1 MNQTELGSKR
11 LAKALFAIWMVL
23 AVWLLLRAVIV
34 ETAIQSR
41 FLSHRQPINLEDSFE
56 SQVTDHGLPRLRSA
70 PLTELR
76 YALAEILLLALGF
89 YLLLKCAERLSTRP
103 WGRRLARPLAL
114 VGALTVALIILA
126 PRPQPRP
133 VPQLWAPRSSTDQL
147 ERQNGAHQIE
157 RPNLTAF
164 FPAQTQSFKLQS
176 LDGQPHTL
184 ALARPGR
191 FILIDFW
198 ASSCAPCIKAFPTL
212 RALAPELAK
221 LAPIDLVMVSLDRS
235 ALAAMNASSPAI
247 ESAQY
252 LVMEGKEWDHDI
264 VKAFRI
270 TSIPHTLMVLPDG
283 RSYPV
288 DLQNSRWVE
297 CVKAVLSRSDAR

>member
-1 MNQTELGSKR
+1 VLCCSKTNRTER
-11 LAKALFAIWMVL
+11 
-23 AVWLLLRAVIV
+23 
-34 ETAIQSR
+34 SR
-41 FLSHRQPINLEDSFE
+41 NSTGYRFGFPMPPSSLEM
-56 SQVTDHGLPRLRSA
+56 GP
-70 PLTELR
+70 PK
-76 YALAEILLLALGF
+76 I
-89 YLLLKCAERLSTRP
+89 
-103 WGRRLARPLAL
+103 
-114 VGALTVALIILA
+114 
-126 PRPQPRP
+126 
-133 VPQLWAPRSSTDQL
+133 
-147 ERQNGAHQIE
+147 
-157 RPNLTAF
+157 
-164 FPAQTQSFKLQS
+164 
-176 LDGQPHTL
+176 
-184 ALARPGR
+184 PGR
-191 FILIDFW
+191 FIW

-235 ALAAMNASSPAI
+235 ALAAMNASRPAI

-297 CVKAVLSRSDAR
+297 CVKAVLSHSDAR

>member
-1 MNQTELGSKR
+1 MNQTDSGSKR
-11 LAKALFAIWMVL
+11 LAKALIAIWMVL

-34 ETAIQSR
+34 ETAIQSW
-41 FLSHRQPINLEDSFE
+41 FLSHRQPINLESPLE
-56 SQVTDHGLPRLRSA
+56 SQVTDYGLARLRSA
-70 PLTELR
+70 PLSELR
-76 YALAEILLLALGF
+76 YALAELLLLALGF

-126 PRPQPRP
+126 PKPQPRP
-133 VPQLWAPRSSTDQL
+133 VPQLWAPRSSIDRPARPDGAQPG
-147 ERQNGAHQIE
+147 ERKQGSENTIR
-157 RPNLTAF
+157 RPNLAAF
-164 FPAQTQSFKLQS
+164 FPAQSHSFKLRS

-184 ALARPGR
+184 
-191 FILIDFW
+191 
-198 ASSCAPCIKAFPTL
+198 S
-212 RALAPELAK
+212 LAPELAK

-235 ALAAMNASSPAI
+235 AREAMNASSPAI

-252 LVMEGKEWDHDI
+252 LFTEGKEWDHDI

-270 TSIPHTLMVLPDG
+270 TSIPHTVLVLPDG

-288 DLQNSRWVE
+288 DLQNSRSVAF
-297 CVKAVLSRSDAR
+297 VKAVLSDPSAR